1 MVTSSQGSSSS
12 AINVSV
18 SSDGFGQ
25 QGATDSMGEALV
37 TGQLAALQ
45 TLENETH
52 LSPTNMY
59 ATGRNGCMGLN
70 GCAQPPTYLLSC
82 PHRRVG
88 RRMCSKCLIR
98 IPFDERCLCEN
109 EDFDIIRPDLVEI
122 HDWTIETIF
131 FLKLYRA
138 LICLSWKLFIS
149 IFLFWPFDLVL
160 WNIQQVYSNT
170 KCLFL
175 ISYHHSS
182 NQNTTNCDQSSN
194 FICFSFL

>member
-1 MVTSSQGSSSS
+1 MSGVPPLTTSPVLSGHSIGDLHLVDRVMVTSSQGSSSS

-122 HDWTIETIF
+122 HD
-131 FLKLYRA
+131 
-138 LICLSWKLFIS
+138 
-149 IFLFWPFDLVL
+149 
-160 WNIQQVYSNT
+160 
-170 KCLFL
+170 
-175 ISYHHSS
+175 
-182 NQNTTNCDQSSN
+182 
-194 FICFSFL
+194 